1 LKAASL
7 SFWEGASLR
16 FTTVGSGLCAAALL
30 TLGLSGVAPIGDPLN
45 TVCNLGGVASAM
57 LFLGLLEDA

>member
-1 LKAASL
+1 M
-7 SFWEGASLR
+7 
-16 FTTVGSGLCAAALL
+16 
-30 TLGLSGVAPIGDPLN
+30 LGLSGVAPIGGPLN